1 MNARKFLSALV
12 VGAVL
17 TATLTHAADYP
28 EKPVTAIVPFLPGGS
43 TDMIAR
49 TIGARI
55 QTKLGQPMIVENKPG
70 ATGAIGAGFVK
81 NAPADG
87 YTILVASIGVYSV
100 NPHLQKKLAYDPSKD
115 FDLLTVAV
123 RAPNVLVVN
132 PSLPANTVA
141 EFIAYL
147 KKNPQKVSFG
157 TSGAGTSDHLTTA
170 LFWQK
175 TGTNGVHIPYKGGA
189 AVLGDVMAGHAEASF
204 QNLNVVIPHVKSG
217 KLKALAITSDKR
229 SSLLPSVPTMNEAGI
244 KDLEVTSWQAVA
256 APRGLAPEVKAKLHG
271 AIVGIL
277 NEPDV
282 RQRLTE
288 QGFDVVGNSPE
299 EFRKFQSAELE
310 RWKRV
315 IHDGNITID

>member
-1 MNARKFLSALV
+1 MNARKIISALV
-12 VGAVL
+12 VGTSLAASLV
-17 TATLTHAADYP
+17 HAAEYP
-28 EKPVTAIVPFLPGGS
+28 EKPITAIVPFLPGGS

-49 TIGARI
+49 TIAARI
-55 QTKLGQPMIVENKPG
+55 QPKLGQTMVVENKPG

-87 YTILVASIGVYSV
+87 YTLLVASIGVYSV

-132 PSLPANTVA
+132 PGLPVNTVA

-175 TGTNGVHIPYKGGA
+175 TSTNGVHIPYKGGA
-189 AVLGDVMAGHAEASF
+189 AVLSDVMAGHAEASF
-204 QNLNVVIPHVKSG
+204 QNLNVVIPHVKTG
-217 KLKALAITSDKR
+217 KLKALAITSEKR
-229 SSLLPSVPTMNEAGI
+229 SPLLPSVPTMNEAGV

-256 APRGLAPEVKAKLHG
+256 APRGLAPEVRTKLHG

-277 NEPDV
+277 NEPDI

-288 QGFDVVGNSPE
+288 QGFDVVANSPD

-310 RWKRV
+310 RWKKV
-315 IHDGNITID
+315 IQDGNITID